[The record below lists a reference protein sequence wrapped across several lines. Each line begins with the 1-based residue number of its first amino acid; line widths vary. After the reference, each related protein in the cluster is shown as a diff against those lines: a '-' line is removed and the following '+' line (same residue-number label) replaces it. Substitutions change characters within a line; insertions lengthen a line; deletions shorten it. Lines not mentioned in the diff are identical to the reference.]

1 MMDLSQTNLDR
12 FDHNSG
18 DISLSFTNTNDWHA
32 SDHPEEILHTYND
45 LILWAK
51 SLQVV
56 SPEEADQLWHL
67 AGQRP
72 IEAEDVYRRAIQLRE
87 SLYRIFTTII
97 RGEKLPVRD
106 LDTLNH
112 EISSSYSNI
121 RVVNKTEGFEWS
133 WDRNPEALEKVIWP
147 IAKAA
152 ANLLTSGQLDRLGQC
167 ADDRGCGWLFLD
179 TSRNRSRQWCSME
192 SCGNRAKA
200 KRYYN
205 RTR

>member
-1 MMDLSQTNLDR
+1 MMDLSQTNPDR

-18 DISLSFTNTNDWHA
+18 DLSLSFTNTNDWHA
-32 SDHPEEILHTYND
+32 SDHPEEILHTYNG
-45 LILWAK
+45 LVLWAK

-56 SPEEADQLWHL
+56 SSEEADQLWHL

-72 IEAEDVYRRAIQLRE
+72 LEAEEVYRRATQLRE
-87 SLYRIFTTII
+87 SLYRIFTAII
-97 RGEKLPVRD
+97 RGETFSERD
-106 LDTLNH
+106 FGTLNQ

-121 RVVNKTEGFEWS
+121 RIRNKTEGFEWT
-133 WDRNPEALEKVIWP
+133 WDQNPEALDKVIWP
-147 IAKAA
+147 IVKAA
-152 ANLLTSGQLDRLGQC
+152 VELLTSDQLDRLGQC